1 MCLAVLNSKQSNI
14 VELLIVIFAIFTL
27 LLMYLAINIVFAFP
41 WYDCNTQ
48 NYKKVGGKQGVLW
61 AI

>member
-1 MCLAVLNSKQSNI
+1 MCLAVLNSKRSNI

-27 LLMYLAINIVFAFP
+27 LLMHLAINIVFAFP

-48 NYKKVGGKQGVLW
+48 NYAKGWG
-61 AI
+61 